1 MMDCLLGWVQEHPDE
16 QVLIISQW
24 TQGLDLVSTYLIEKG
39 FAHVKYQGN
48 MTRNQRDASVRS
60 FMAKE
65 KTTIMLMR

>member
-1 MMDCLLGWVQEHPDE
+1 MMDCLLGWAPEHPDE
-16 QVLIISQW
+16 KVLIISQW

-65 KTTIMLMR
+65 KATIMLMR